1 MIINT
6 KIDNL
11 TLKFAEKNEVDKIL
25 YFIKELAKYE
35 KMENDVVATKEI
47 LIENIF
53 NKKYCEVILA
63 KYKNEYIGFML
74 FFHNFSTFL
83 GKPGIY
89 LEDLYINP
97 EYRGK
102 GYGKEMLTTLFKIAN
117 ERDCGRVEWSCLN
130 WNTPSLE
137 FYKKIG
143 AVSMDDWTTLRVDG
157 ETLKKYR

>member
-6 KIDNL
+6 KIEDL
-11 TLKFAEKNEVDKIL
+11 TLKFAEKNEVDEIF

-35 KMENDVVATKEI
+35 KMENEVVATREI

-74 FFHNFSTFL
+74 FFYNFSTFL

-89 LEDLYINP
+89 LEDLYIEP
-97 EYRGK
+97 KYRGK
-102 GYGKEMLTTLFKIAN
+102 GYGKEMLTNLFKIAN
-117 ERDCGRVEWSCLN
+117 NRGCGRVEWSCLD
-130 WNTPSLE
+130 WNKPSLE

-143 AVSMDDWTTLRVDG
+143 AKSMDEWITLRIDG
-157 ETLKKYR
+157 ETLKKYK